1 MLTLP
6 TKSLYLELI
15 RAVIVDVVRALQRWD
30 GVRVAVLGTL
40 DSEAGS
46 VRLCSH

>member
-30 GVRVAVLGTL
+30 GVGVAGLGTL
-40 DSEAGS
+40 EAVAGA
-46 VRLCSH
+46 VRVCSR